1 MSKYCAKGHT
11 LPIGIQL
18 CRDLSCGD
26 FEDNG
31 HFCCALLQN
40 HEPALHCDGCLIPAS
55 RIPNAADCTGDHWQ
69 DGKCPAWKDNCPE
82 CGHPMSE
89 QEFMSKVQEIIIDE
103 AVSRGIQIDG
113 YVAMSKAILA
123 LHEQEVKQKDE
134 ALREAKLQIEYLHG
148 KFKETGSGNAVIAKI
163 DAALEG
169 K

>member
-1 MSKYCAKGHT
+1 
-11 LPIGIQL
+11 
-18 CRDLSCGD
+18 
-26 FEDNG
+26 
-31 HFCCALLQN
+31 
-40 HEPALHCDGCLIPAS
+40 
-55 RIPNAADCTGDHWQ
+55 
-69 DGKCPAWKDNCPE
+69 
-82 CGHPMSE
+82 MSE